1 MQALHYKELEYMTS
15 PLTAVESLVHICNQL
30 RLPDAASGILTYTM
44 DKVPGAHDK
53 YAADWYEKLC
63 LFETA
68 HKHYNEQLEVWP
80 CKLHM
85 YLNLQKYL
93 CKWKPS

>member
-1 MQALHYKELEYMTS
+1 MQALHYKELEYMAS

-44 DKVPGAHDK
+44 DQVPGAHAK

-63 LFETA
+63 LFEVA
-68 HKHYNEQLEVWP
+68 HKHYAEQLEVRLCFLRCP
-80 CKLHM
+80 CD
-85 YLNLQKYL
+85 
-93 CKWKPS
+93 C